1 VLVLTLLLALVFG
14 AFLFSICLGSVKI
27 PIGEVFSAF
36 FYGGGHAG
44 EESET
49 LVRIVMD
56 IRAPR
61 ALLAFFSGGALA
73 LSGYLLQ
80 TFFRNPIAGP
90 YVLGISS
97 GAKLAVSLALIIS
110 IRRSGSISS
119 FVLILAAFSGA
130 LFSTFLILL
139 FSLRIRSM
147 AVLLVAGIM
156 VGYIAS
162 AGTDLLFSFSDD
174 AQILN
179 LHGWSQGSFSGARM
193 GSTLEGGAFILILLL
208 LVFLLSKPI
217 GAYQNGEVYA
227 KSMGIPVRSLQLSI
241 IVLSSLLSGSVTA
254 IAGPVSF
261 VGIAVPFLARKMLRD
276 HRPIIMIPALFLA
289 GGLFTELSD
298 LLSRMLISPAELSLS
313 SVTSLIGAPIVLV
326 MMLERRRSAP

>member
-1 VLVLTLLLALVFG
+1 
-14 AFLFSICLGSVKI
+14 
-27 PIGEVFSAF
+27 
-36 FYGGGHAG
+36 
-44 EESET
+44 
-49 LVRIVMD
+49 
-56 IRAPR
+56 
-61 ALLAFFSGGALA
+61 
-73 LSGYLLQ
+73 
-80 TFFRNPIAGP
+80 
-90 YVLGISS
+90 
-97 GAKLAVSLALIIS
+97 
-110 IRRSGSISS
+110 
-119 FVLILAAFSGA
+119 
-130 LFSTFLILL
+130 
-139 FSLRIRSM
+139 M

-193 GSTLEGGAFILILLL
+193 GSTLEAGAFILILLL